1 MEAPFPSYSP
11 PSQVLIILSER
22 SYKKKKVGQRST
34 KRKGWGVPMRAEK
47 ENWRHTQALKGP
59 VYCLSSLP
67 WSPHRARRKKK
78 KSDRYQQRKK
88 VGREQGPLWELKKRA
103 GDIPRL
109 SIVFPVSHRVHIEA
123 EEKKKK
129 VGQRSTKNQGWEGPY
144 ESWGRELE
152 TYPGSQGAWVLS
164 FQSSIESS

>member
-22 SYKKKKVGQRST
+22 SEKKKSRTEVNKE
-34 KRKGWGVPMRAEK
+34 KRLRAPMRAEE

-78 KSDRYQQRKK
+78 SDRYQQRKK
-88 VGREQGPLWELKKRA
+88 VGREKGPL
-103 GDIPRL
+103 
-109 SIVFPVSHRVHIEA
+109 
-123 EEKKKK
+123 
-129 VGQRSTKNQGWEGPY
+129 
-144 ESWGRELE
+144 
-152 TYPGSQGAWVLS
+152 
-164 FQSSIESS
+164 